1 MMVNRVKLK
10 NIKNIKSLVEYYVSL
25 PYTTT
30 IEKSSGPRGDY
41 YVARIIE
48 LPDLLMTGDTPEEA
62 LKELEDEKPEY
73 IELYL
78 RLGNRMPEPLKISH
92 CSGKVVLRLPA
103 SVHEDL
109 VKLAAMEGV
118 SLNQYMVA
126 ALSKQVGRD
135 EVLMKEKKAPY
146 KADKAG
152 KPGRRSPSRFP
163 RDLRRRPK
171 GSS

>member
-1 MMVNRVKLK
+1 MVNRVKLK

-78 RLGNRMPEPLKISH
+78 RLGNRMPEPLRPATTAA
-92 CSGKVVLRLPA
+92 RLCCDCR
-103 SVHEDL
+103 HL
-109 VKLAAMEGV
+109 CMKT
-118 SLNQYMVA
+118 
-126 ALSKQVGRD
+126 LSNWQ
-135 EVLMKEKKAPY
+135 PW
-146 KADKAG
+146 
-152 KPGRRSPSRFP
+152 
-163 RDLRRRPK
+163 K
-171 GSS
+171 G

>member
-1 MMVNRVKLK
+1 MSSVKKIDLRK
-10 NIKNIKSLVEYYVSL
+10 QVEYYVNL

-30 IEKSSGPRGDY
+30 IEKSTGPKGDY
-41 YVARIIE
+41 YVARVIE
-48 LPDLLMTGDTPEEA
+48 LPGLIMTGDTPEEA
-62 LKELEDEKPEY
+62 LKELEEEKPEF

-78 RLGNRMPEPLKISH
+78 QLGNKMPEPLKISH
-92 CSGKVVLRLPA
+92 CSGKVVLRLPS

-109 VKLAAMEGV
+109 VKMAAMEGV

-135 EVLMKEKKAPY
+135 EVLMKEKKAVY
-146 KADKAG
+146 KTG
-152 KPGRRSPSRFP
+152 KPGRRSP
-163 RDLRRRPK
+163 RRPA

>member
-1 MMVNRVKLK
+1 MVKRVRLK
-10 NIKNIKSLVEYYVSL
+10 KIKNIESLVEHYVSL

-48 LPDLLMTGDTPEEA
+48 LPDLIMTGDTPEEA

-78 RLGNRMPEPLKISH
+78 KLGNKMPEPLKTQNY
-92 CSGKVVLRLPA
+92 SGKIVLRLPS

-109 VKLAAMEGV
+109 VKIAQLEGV
-118 SLNQYMVA
+118 SLNQYMVSV
-126 ALSKQVGRD
+126 LSKATGRD
-135 EVLMKEKKAPY
+135 EVLMKDKKAAY
-146 KADKAG
+146 KATE
-152 KPGRRSPSRFP
+152 
-163 RDLRRRPK
+163 RPK
-171 GSS
+171 KKSTRKTK

>member
-1 MMVNRVKLK
+1 M
-10 NIKNIKSLVEYYVSL
+10 
-25 PYTTT
+25 
-30 IEKSSGPRGDY
+30 D
-41 YVARIIE
+41 
-48 LPDLLMTGDTPEEA
+48 GDTPEEA
-62 LKELEDEKPEY
+62 LKELEEEKPEY

-78 RLGNRMPEPLKISH
+78 MLGNKMPEPLKTQNY
-92 CSGKVVLRLPA
+92 SGNVMLRLPS

-109 VKLAAMEGV
+109 VKMAAMEGV

-126 ALSKQVGRD
+126 TLSRQVGRD
-135 EVLMKEKKAPY
+135 EVLMKEKKAAY

-171 GSS
+171 GTS

>member
-1 MMVNRVKLK
+1 MVKRVRLK
-10 NIKNIKSLVEYYVSL
+10 KIKNIQSLVEHYVSL

-48 LPDLLMTGDTPEEA
+48 LPDLIMTGDTPEEA
-62 LKELEDEKPEY
+62 LKELEDEKPEF

-78 RLGNRMPEPLKISH
+78 QLGNKMPEPLSARRY
-92 CSGKVVLRLPA
+92 SGNVVLRLPT

-109 VKLAAMEGV
+109 VKMAAMEGV

-126 ALSKQVGRD
+126 TLSKQVGRD
-135 EVLMKEKKAPY
+135 EVLMKEKKGTY
-146 KADKAG
+146 KTTE
-152 KPGRRSPSRFP
+152 SPKNKSTRKTK
-163 RDLRRRPK
+163 R
-171 GSS
+171 

>member
-1 MMVNRVKLK
+1 MVKRVRLK
-10 NIKNIKSLVEYYVSL
+10 KIKNIESLVEHYVSL

-48 LPDLLMTGDTPEEA
+48 LPDLIMTGDTPEEA

-78 RLGNRMPEPLKISH
+78 KLGNKMPEPLSTRKY
-92 CSGKVVLRLPA
+92 SGNVVLRLPT

-109 VKLAAMEGV
+109 AKMAALEGV

-126 ALSKQVGRD
+126 ALSKRVGRD
-135 EVLMKEKKAPY
+135 EVLMKEKKAAY
-146 KADKAG
+146 KATE
-152 KPGRRSPSRFP
+152 SPKKKSTR
-163 RDLRRRPK
+163 K
-171 GSS
+171 TK

>member
-1 MMVNRVKLK
+1 MIKRVRLK
-10 NIKNIKSLVEYYVSL
+10 NIKNIKSLVEHYNNL

-30 IEKSSGPRGDY
+30 IEKWDDGRGPY
-41 YVARIIE
+41 YVARVVE
-48 LPDLLMTGDTPEEA
+48 LPDLFMDGDTPEEA

-78 RLGNRMPEPLKISH
+78 RLGNKMPEPLKTQNY
-92 CSGKVVLRLPA
+92 SGKIVLRLPS

-109 VKLAAMEGV
+109 AQIAQLEGV

-135 EVLMKEKKAPY
+135 EVLMKEKKAGY
-146 KADKAG
+146 KAG
-152 KPGRRSPSRFP
+152 KPGRRSP
-163 RDLRRRPK
+163 RRPA
-171 GSS
+171 GP

>member
-1 MMVNRVKLK
+1 MIKKIRLK
-10 NIKNIKSLVEYYVSL
+10 KINNIQSLVEHYNSL

-30 IEKSSGPRGDY
+30 IEKWDDGRGPY
-41 YVARIIE
+41 YVARLVE
-48 LPDLLMTGDTPEEA
+48 LPDLFMDGDTPEEA

-78 RLGNRMPEPLKISH
+78 RLGNKMPEPLSTRKY
-92 CSGKVVLRLPA
+92 SGNVVLRLPS

-109 VKLAAMEGV
+109 AKMAALEGV

-135 EVLMKEKKAPY
+135 EVLMKEKKSSYRAV
-146 KADKAG
+146 K
-152 KPGRRSPSRFP
+152 KP
-163 RDLRRRPK
+163 K
-171 GSS
+171 K